1 MSFIENDGLTKAT
14 TKLASLQKKPF
25 YKNIAEKKSSSQT
38 FPGHPEAAIPDPAGK
53 VHRCS
58 SQTFP
63 RHPEA
68 AIPDPAGKVHRCSS
82 LRRKFIKEKMQLPNL
97 PGASGG
103 SNPGSSRKSAQMQL
117 FKKEVYKGKKAAL
130 KPSRGISR
138 QQSRIQQE
146 KCTDAA
152 L

>member
-1 MSFIENDGLTKAT
+1 MNFIENDGLTKAT

-25 YKNIAEKKSSSQT
+25 YNNIAEKKSSSQT

-58 SQTFP
+58 S
-63 RHPEA
+63 
-68 AIPDPAGKVHRCSS
+68 
-82 LRRKFIKEKMQLPNL
+82 LRRKFIKEKMQLSNL
-97 PGASGG
+97 PEASRG

-117 FKKEVYKGKKAAL
+117 FKKEVYKGKNAAP
-130 KPSRGISR
+130 KPSRGIRR